1 MKQLSLLPVLLF
13 LAACSS
19 GEKDGRRYTS
29 SNPFPVGSKMGTSYR
44 YVNSSPAPSAQGV
57 KPKRT
62 VETDGVL
69 GVLLR
74 DHSND
79 PPGLF
84 DRHSKPAEPAADD
97 RLQARQSPNPVA
109 SKMGVRV
116 TRVKK

>member
-1 MKQLSLLPVLLF
+1 MKPLSLLPVLLF
-13 LAACSS
+13 LAACSTA
-19 GEKDGRRYTS
+19 EKDGRRYTS
-29 SNPFPVGSKMGTSYR
+29 SNTFPIGSKMGTSYR
-44 YVNSSPAPSAQGV
+44 YVNSSPAPAVEGV

-84 DRHSKPAEPAADD
+84 DRHSKPTEPDADD